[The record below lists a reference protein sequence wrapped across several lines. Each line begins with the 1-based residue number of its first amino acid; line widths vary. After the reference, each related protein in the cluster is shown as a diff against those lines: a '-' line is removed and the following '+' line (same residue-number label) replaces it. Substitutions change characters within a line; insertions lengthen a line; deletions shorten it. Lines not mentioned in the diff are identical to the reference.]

1 MAAFPPMTVT
11 NAGLALQAKVQAG
24 ATLTFTRIALGDGQ
38 LGGQPITVL
47 VDMISQ
53 KASVPVDSVRVVGAN
68 TCRVG
73 GFFSNATLEQGFWG
87 RETGIFATDPDQG
100 EILYGY
106 TNAGDA
112 GDYIPTVQ
120 DTRIERNMYVSIGVA
135 GASDVTITIPSSDS
149 YILATEKGQPGGVA
163 ELDSTGKVPTE
174 QLPSMDYVPNSQKGI
189 ANGVATLDGSGKLTA
204 SQKATYTASEVGAD
218 SAGTAANAVNT
229 HNSSGT
235 AHQSLFAAKQTKLTG
250 AQGQIVG
257 FDAGGNAI
265 AQAAP
270 TGLPDGGTQ
279 GQLLAKGASS
289 AEWVDNPTRA
299 FGPQTVATSAWSSD
313 STYSDYPYRASVP
326 LSGVTANHAVFV
338 NFSNDDSLSGKL
350 APVADSYAGGVYI
363 YATEALAETVNIG
376 SIICVK
382 VVGA

>member
-1 MAAFPPMTVT
+1 MAAFPTMIVT

-38 LGGQPITVL
+38 LNGQPIAVL
-47 VDMISQ
+47 ADMISQ
-53 KASVPVDSVRVVGAN
+53 KVSVPVDSVRVVGAN
-68 TCRVG
+68 TCQVG
-73 GFFSNATLEQGFWG
+73 GFFSNATLEQGFWW

-106 TNAGDA
+106 TNAGNA

-135 GASDVTITIPSSDS
+135 GASTVTITIPSSDS

-163 ELDSTGKVPTE
+163 
-174 QLPSMDYVPNSQKGI
+174 
-189 ANGVATLDGSGKLTA
+189 TLDGNGKLTA
-204 SQKATYTASEVGAD
+204 SQKPVYTASEVGAD
-218 SAGTAANAVNT
+218 SAGTAASAVNT

-235 AHQSLFAAKQTKLTG
+235 AHQSLFNAKQNKLTG

-257 FDAGGNAI
+257 FNSSGNAV

-299 FGPQTVATSAWSSD
+299 FGPQTVATSAWAANT
-313 STYSDYPYRASVP
+313 TYSAQGYGFRASVP
-326 LSGVTANHAVFV
+326 LSGVTADHIPDVTFAMADAV
-338 NFSNDDSLSGKL
+338 SGNL
-350 APVADSYAGGVYI
+350 APLADTYAGGIYI
-363 YATEALAETVNIG
+363 YAKEQPSATVNIA
-376 SIICVK
+376 S
-382 VVGA
+382 VVCTKGA